1 VRTNISFQTTI
12 NYEKRKRKRIV
23 LVVVV
28 VVVAVGKKKE
38 ERKAFGATLFPRHA
52 TN

>member
-28 VVVAVGKKKE
+28 VVAVEKEKE

>member
-1 VRTNISFQTTI
+1 MCSVPFPRLWLVRTNISFQTTI

-38 ERKAFGATLFPRHA
+38 
-52 TN
+52 N